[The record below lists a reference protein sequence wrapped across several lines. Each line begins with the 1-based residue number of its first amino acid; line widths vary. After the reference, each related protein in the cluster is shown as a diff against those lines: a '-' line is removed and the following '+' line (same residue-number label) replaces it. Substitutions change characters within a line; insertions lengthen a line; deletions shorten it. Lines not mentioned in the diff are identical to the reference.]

1 MVPVGERG
9 ILQLRGNWGT
19 FSHSNP
25 NSFVWIGSELPI
37 TGSMQDP
44 PLSEMLTSGSPHTVA
59 GL

>member
-44 PLSEMLTSGSPHTVA
+44 LSQRCLQVVHLTQ
-59 GL
+59 